1 MIDFRDLD
9 MAVME
14 LHDVA
19 RLIERDIGKGQLSED
34 IRNCADRLNALIKE
48 IYNTKEASC
57 I

>member
-1 MIDFRDLD
+1 MINFRDLD

-14 LHDVA
+14 LHSTA
-19 RLIERDIGKGQLSED
+19 RLIERDLGKGQLSED

-48 IYNTKEASC
+48 AHSLKETC